1 MDKLL
6 SEKQVTD
13 IVGFK
18 RTKLYQM
25 IKKGDFPAPKNME
38 ERTGGLKVILRI
50 G

>member
-25 IKKGDFPAPKNME
+25 IKKGRLSSTQKIWKSE
-38 ERTGGLKVILRI
+38 
-50 G
+50 

>member
-25 IKKGDFPAPKNME
+25 IQKGGFPAPKKIWKSE
-38 ERTGGLKVILRI
+38 
-50 G
+50 